1 MADVRR
7 LAVTRCATLALV
19 ATLSGC
25 GGDGPAAPG
34 LQAPDPRFTLTPGL
48 ATVAYD
54 FSWAPEPGATS
65 YLIEIG
71 RAVGASDVLSREI
84 TQASFTITL
93 PAGPATPSYYVRF
106 LSRGAGGESPPRA
119 IVVQAIDLRG
129 VVEAL
134 FFESG
139 PQRPSIAIP
148 WTDIVDEGA
157 RASAATGF
165 APDVMNGW
173 RAGSRVTVIA
183 STALRDVQLQAVRD
197 ATEQFNLALGGVI
210 RASVVT
216 SADRD
221 PRPRPGTITIAP
233 GSPEQ
238 AGCGGNA
245 IGCAV
250 RTIDDG
256 VILQARLVVTPGSTG
271 CVSAHELGHGLY
283 GFGHIGLQT
292 IPGIEDATMNP
303 AGCVLPRLSPV
314 EVAAIE
320 VAYQRGMRA
329 GARRSAFVQAG
340 LIAP

>member
-1 MADVRR
+1 MLRR
-7 LAVTRCATLALV
+7 PAVGRWGAALV
-19 ATLSGC
+19 LLAAHCGC

-34 LQAPDPRFTLTPGL
+34 LQPPEPRFTLTPGL
-48 ATVAYD
+48 ATVSYD

-71 RAVGASDVLSREI
+71 RAVGASDVLSREV
-84 TQASFTITL
+84 TQTSFPTTL
-93 PAGPATPSYYVRF
+93 AAGPSISNYYVRF
-106 LSRGAGGESPPRA
+106 RSRGAGGESPPKA
-119 IVVQAIDLRG
+119 IVVDAIDLRA

-139 PQRPSIAIP
+139 PQRPSIGIP
-148 WTDIVDEGA
+148 WTDIVDEGVWGGA
-157 RASAATGF
+157 ASALG
-165 APDVMNGW
+165 PDVMYGW
-173 RAGSRVTVIA
+173 RPGSRVSVIA
-183 STALRDVQLQAVRD
+183 STALREVQLQAVRD
-197 ATEQFNLALGGVI
+197 ATEQFNMALGGVI

-216 SADRD
+216 TGDRD

-233 GSPEQ
+233 GSPQE
-238 AGCGGNA
+238 AGCSGNA

-283 GFGHIGLQT
+283 GFGHISLIG

-303 AGCVLPRLSPV
+303 AGCVLPSLSPV
-314 EVAAIE
+314 EVEAIE
-320 VAYQRGMRA
+320 ASYQRGMRA
-329 GARRSAFVQAG
+329 GAGRGDFVRAG